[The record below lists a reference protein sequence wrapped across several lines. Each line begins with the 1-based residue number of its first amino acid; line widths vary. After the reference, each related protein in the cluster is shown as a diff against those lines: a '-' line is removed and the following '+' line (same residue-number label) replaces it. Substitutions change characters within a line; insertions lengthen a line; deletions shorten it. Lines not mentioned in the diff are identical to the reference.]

1 MLKKYLTLFSL
12 ATLSAQAQQAPPT
25 VEEADRF
32 FGREDK
38 TGFVFRSITEG
49 DELFGFY
56 AKRQPGEV
64 VIGSEKIY
72 KVLTVKTVHIQN
84 YGCIQLQQTLTE
96 RQAAALQKII
106 IERYKSGTSF
116 IALNR
121 EYGENKNDIA
131 ANIEYPLENLG
142 NQGREMEK
150 HEVGEMFV
158 VNDPANNSYKVIV
171 KNKPPYPQKIVQVVE
186 AEYTE

>member
-1 MLKKYLTLFSL
+1 MKALFL
-12 ATLSAQAQQAPPT
+12 LFVLYGLNCTAQQAPLT

-38 TGFVFRSITEG
+38 TGFVFRNITEG
-49 DELFGFY
+49 DELFDFY

-64 VIGSEKIY
+64 VIGSKKIY
-72 KVLTVKTVHIQN
+72 KILAVKTVHIQN

-96 RQAAALQKII
+96 KQAAALQKLII
-106 IERYKSGTSF
+106 QKYKSGTTF

-131 ANIEYPLENLG
+131 ADIEYPLENLG
-142 NQGREMEK
+142 AQGREMEK